1 MDTNILIHQRMS
13 TGLSL
18 PLLSRA
24 LRDVCTCRS
33 ALLLTNSVGCGYGH
47 WGGLEAELKLAE
59 KTPEVAL

>member
-1 MDTNILIHQRMS
+1 MS

-47 WGGLEAELKLAE
+47 WGGLEAELELAE
-59 KTPEVAL
+59 KTPEVAQ

>member
-18 PLLSRA
+18 PLISRA

-33 ALLLTNSVGCGYGH
+33 ALLLTNSVGCVYGH
-47 WGGLEAELKLAE
+47 WGGLEAKPKIAE
-59 KTPEVAL
+59 KTPKVVL